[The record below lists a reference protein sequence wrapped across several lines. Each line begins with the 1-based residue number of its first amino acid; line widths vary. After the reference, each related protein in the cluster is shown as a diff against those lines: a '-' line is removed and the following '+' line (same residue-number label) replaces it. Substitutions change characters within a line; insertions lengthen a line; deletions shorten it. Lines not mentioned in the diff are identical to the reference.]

1 MYIYIYMYIYDIYI
15 YIYIYISDNSA
26 RKFLIQYIIRE
37 KTHSMI
43 VYNVSSLP
51 NLLF

>member
-1 MYIYIYMYIYDIYI
+1 MYIYIYMYIYDI